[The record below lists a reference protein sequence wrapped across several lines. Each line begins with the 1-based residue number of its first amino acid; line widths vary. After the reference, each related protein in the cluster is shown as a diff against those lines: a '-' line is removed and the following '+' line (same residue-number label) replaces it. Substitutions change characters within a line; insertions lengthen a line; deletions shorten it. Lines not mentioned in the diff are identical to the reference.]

1 VIINISMFMSVQ
13 GLPSLAKAREFKLE
27 LLFRVLEYEHTRAT
41 FKLRYETIYY
51 SATADRLVL
60 A

>member
-1 VIINISMFMSVQ
+1 MFMSVQ

-41 FKLRYETIYY
+41 FKLRYDTIYY

>member
-41 FKLRYETIYY
+41 LSYDTKRFITLLLRTDWY
-51 SATADRLVL
+51 
-60 A
+60 

>member
-1 VIINISMFMSVQ
+1 MFMSVQ

-41 FKLRYETIYY
+41 LSYDTKRFITLLLRTDWY
-51 SATADRLVL
+51 
-60 A
+60 